1 QPGQSSFILAS
12 NSGLSCC
19 SYRVEARS
27 GMRKATLASA
37 APPVSP
43 SPPAASAPH
52 PASAEVARMATAAK
66 ADVRILILFTGS
78 FLTRYVQADDLVCR
92 GLPENNIRRGI
103 PLFYIVVTPELAT
116 VRKIMAG
123 LKYTEF
129 GHTNPAC

>member
-1 QPGQSSFILAS
+1 MTEQPGQSSFILAS

-78 FLTRYVQADDLVCR
+78 FLTRYVQADDLVCVASPECDR
-92 GLPENNIRRGI
+92 GRASPEVAPCGALTLARGRNICPAR
-103 PLFYIVVTPELAT
+103 LFTQLAQ
-116 VRKIMAG
+116 R
-123 LKYTEF
+123 
-129 GHTNPAC
+129 